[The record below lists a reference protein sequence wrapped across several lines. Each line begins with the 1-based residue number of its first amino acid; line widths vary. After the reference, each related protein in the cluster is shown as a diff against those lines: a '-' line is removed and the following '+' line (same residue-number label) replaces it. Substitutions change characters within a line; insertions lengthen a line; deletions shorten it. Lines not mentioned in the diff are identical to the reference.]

1 MDKEKIINEV
11 LPLVKKALAE
21 DRENVFKAYNESDE
35 EYFEKYPLSADMWH
49 EQLERE
55 VKEGIPSV
63 VGNVVS
69 HYMCGDIN
77 LYYKPTKQ
85 YREICKEINNIIQS
99 N

>member
-55 VKEGIPSV
+55 VKEGIPSICV
-63 VGNVVS
+63 KVIS
-69 HYMCGDIN
+69 HYMCTDIN
-77 LYYKPTKQ
+77 L
-85 YREICKEINNIIQS
+85 
-99 N
+99 